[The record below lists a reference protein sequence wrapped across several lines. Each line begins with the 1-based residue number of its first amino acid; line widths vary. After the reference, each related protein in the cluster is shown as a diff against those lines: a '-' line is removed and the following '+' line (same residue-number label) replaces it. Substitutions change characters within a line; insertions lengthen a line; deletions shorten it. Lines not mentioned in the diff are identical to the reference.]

1 MNEKE
6 FLDLIERY
14 QAGKATTDERVLL
27 ENLMESRAQD
37 DLYKKFTKQ
46 QQHETREK
54 VKQRLDEKIGKR
66 EKKETKM
73 IPLRWMSAAAAMI
86 LVTAASYL
94 VWHYTTRLRGNEML
108 QVTASGKV
116 RKVLLPDGSIIWLKG
131 KSKLTYPKKFV
142 NSTRNVVLIGEAL
155 FEVEKDPAHPFI
167 IQCGELTTTVLGTSF
182 NIKSIEK
189 NIEVLVLTGKVSLT
203 SSADKEGVVVLPNE
217 KVVYSGLRTQL
228 AKMETGKEEKM
239 ATLEGTEYS
248 MRFEDIRMSE
258 IIRRIEGKF
267 NVVVTT
273 SDPRLGNCMITADFT
288 DQSLNRTFNM
298 ISQTLGF
305 TYKIEEGKIS
315 LDGVGCD

>member
-14 QAGKATTDERVLL
+14 QVGKATADEVALL
-27 ENLMESRAQD
+27 ENLIESRAQG
-37 DLYKKFTKQ
+37 DLYNKLTLQ
-46 QQHETREK
+46 QQYETREK
-54 VKQRLDEKIGKR
+54 VKQLLDEKIGRR
-66 EKKETKM
+66 EKRETKM
-73 IPLRWMSAAAAMI
+73 IPFRWMSAAAAMI
-86 LVTAASYL
+86 VLTAASYII
-94 VWHYTTRLRGNEML
+94 WQYTARSVGIQML
-108 QVTASGKV
+108 QATSSGAV
-116 RKVLLPDGSIIWLKG
+116 SKVLLPDGSIVWLKG
-131 KSKLTYPKKFV
+131 KSTLTYPKKFL
-142 NSTRNVVLIGEAL
+142 NNKRNVILIGEAL
-155 FEVEKDPAHPFI
+155 FEVEKDPTHPFS

-203 SSADKEGVVVLPNE
+203 SSTDKEGVVVLPNE
-217 KVVYSGLRTQL
+217 KVVYTGLKAQL
-228 AKMETGKEEKM
+228 AKIETAKEEKM

-248 MRFEDIRMSE
+248 MRFEDTRMSE

-273 SDPRLGNCMITADFT
+273 SDQRLGNCMITADFT

-305 TYKIEEGKIS
+305 TYKMEEGKIS
-315 LDGVGCD
+315 LDGVGCN